1 MRFGILQQ
9 ITTPPAPEPAGF
21 RYLRLQFFNATSDI
35 NVTGY
40 NAGNRFEFLTSDG
53 VLPTSR
59 QTSATTPL
67 VVTASSEYATPLYA
81 GWKALSDSGNS
92 WNTQS
97 SPLDVN
103 PWLQIDF
110 GETINAEITGVQF
123 VSIAINARAFKVFTS
138 PTGEFSG
145 EETLVGET
153 SGIVWTGGFAVQQFI
168 F

>member
-1 MRFGILQQ
+1 MLGLRFGSAQS
-9 ITTPPAPEPAGF
+9 APTAGSGF
-21 RYLRLQFFNATSDI
+21 RYLRLQFVNATTDI
-35 NVTGY
+35 NVMGAY
-40 NAGNRFEFLTSDG
+40 AGNRFEFVTSDG

-81 GWKALSDSGNS
+81 GWNALSDSCSS

-123 VSIAINARAFKVFTS
+123 ISLAINTHEFKVFTS
-138 PTGEFSG
+138 PTGEFLG
-145 EETLVGET
+145 EETLVGEK
-153 SGIVWTGGFAVQQFI
+153 SGIVWTGGLAVQQFI